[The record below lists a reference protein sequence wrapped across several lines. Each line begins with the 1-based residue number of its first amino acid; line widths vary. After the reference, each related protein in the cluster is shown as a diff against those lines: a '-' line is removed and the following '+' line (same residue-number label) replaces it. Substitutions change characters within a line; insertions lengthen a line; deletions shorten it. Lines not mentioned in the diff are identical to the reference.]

1 MFELKNIT
9 KTFGGE
15 VALKNVSLSIS
26 GGMNYIIGASGS
38 GKTTLLRILSSM
50 DRQYEGE
57 AFYCGRNLKELSDQD
72 RSQFYA
78 TELGFIA
85 QGFHLIDE
93 LTVRENILVPTY
105 LSRND
110 SEKRLSMLL
119 KKLGIEKL
127 ADQKV
132 HTLSGGQKQR
142 VAIARELMKDPQVLI
157 ADEPTAALDAKTAH
171 EIGALLTSIAK
182 ERTVIVVTHDIS
194 LIQGKCSI
202 FELDKGVLIR
212 SDKGDSTTK
221 AHSRSTENLRLT
233 MRSALRMAGVTGKRQ
248 MGKLLSIVLAMAI
261 AASCLAVNFSGMLN
275 GSSSEAF
282 QELLEKQGNS
292 VLNLLLVP
300 SFTSGGEVGKE
311 NPGVPQG
318 VEQDISGLLE
328 EYQNDDRIEAI
339 IMDAPMEDMVVTVDG
354 KDFIIEESGQ
364 SPNFNQI
371 IAGRIADN
379 SKNEIVLPKIL
390 VKKMGYT
397 NEEILGKELS
407 FVGSVYNWDSGK
419 PVAMPISFTAK
430 VSGIA
435 DTSYGIEFDGKVEQ
449 FEHEDSLFPS
459 LAIMKDIYAQAEKE
473 NPSFSFTIRAD
484 SPEHFLELYDELMAK
499 GIVPLGQAE
508 LIRDIMGLKGTALV
522 QTGLSSAL
530 IVILSV
536 LAALSVCLVCGFM
549 RRKEYAVYRLCG
561 YTKNSI
567 VLLTLV
573 EYTGMFL
580 LTGLFSMIVALLLSV
595 PLWLGCAL
603 SFGVSA
609 FCFAETCL
617 ISTSVN
623 PLTAL
628 KTGGRG

>member
-132 HTLSGGQKQR
+132 RTLSGGQKQR

-194 LIQGKCSI
+194 LIQGKCSV

-397 NEEILGKELS
+397 NKEILGKELS

>member
-9 KTFGGE
+9 KTFGDE
-15 VALKNVSLSIS
+15 VALKNVSLSIT

-57 AFYCGRNLKELSDQD
+57 AIYCGRNLKELSDQD

-127 ADQKV
+127 ADQKAR
-132 HTLSGGQKQR
+132 TLSGGQKQR

-194 LIQGKCSI
+194 LIQGKCSV

-580 LTGLFSMIVALLLSV
+580 FTGLFSMIVALLLSV

>member
-132 HTLSGGQKQR
+132 RTLSGGQKQR

-194 LIQGKCSI
+194 LIQGKCSV

-459 LAIMKDIYAQAEKE
+459 LAIMKDIYAQAEKK

-617 ISTSVN
+617 ISTSVD

>member
-110 SEKRLSMLL
+110 SEKRLRMLL

-132 HTLSGGQKQR
+132 RTLSGGQKQR

-194 LIQGKCSI
+194 LIQGKCSV

>member
-119 KKLGIEKL
+119 KKLRIEKL

-132 HTLSGGQKQR
+132 RTLSGGQKQR

-194 LIQGKCSI
+194 LIQGKCSV

>member
-9 KTFGGE
+9 KTFGAE
-15 VALKNVSLSIS
+15 VALKNVSLSIT

-72 RSQFYA
+72 RAQFYA

-110 SEKRLSMLL
+110 SERRLSMIL

-132 HTLSGGQKQR
+132 RTLSGGQKQR

-171 EIGALLTSIAK
+171 EIGVLLTSIAK

-194 LIQGKCSI
+194 LIQGKCSV

-212 SDKGDSTTK
+212 SDKGDGTTK
-221 AHSRSTENLRLT
+221 VHSRSTENLRLT

-292 VLNLLLVP
+292 VLNLLIVP

-419 PVAMPISFTAK
+419 PVAMPISFNAK

-522 QTGLSSAL
+522 QTGLSSVL

-561 YTKNSI
+561 YTKNGI

-580 LTGLFSMIVALLLSV
+580 FTGLFSMIVALLLSV

-617 ISTSVN
+617 ISTLVN

>member
-132 HTLSGGQKQR
+132 RTLSGGQKQR

-182 ERTVIVVTHDIS
+182 ERTVIVVTHDTS
-194 LIQGKCSI
+194 LIQGKCSV

>member
-9 KTFGGE
+9 KTFGDE

-57 AFYCGRNLKELSDQD
+57 AFYCGRNLKELSDQE

-132 HTLSGGQKQR
+132 RTLSGGQKQR

-194 LIQGKCSI
+194 LIQGKCSV

-580 LTGLFSMIVALLLSV
+580 LTGLCSMIVALLLSV

>member
-9 KTFGGE
+9 KTFGDE
-15 VALKNVSLSIS
+15 VALKNVSLSIT

-57 AFYCGRNLKELSDQD
+57 AIYCGRNLKELSDQD

-110 SEKRLSMLL
+110 SEKRLSILL

-127 ADQKV
+127 ADQKAR
-132 HTLSGGQKQR
+132 TLSGGQKQR

-194 LIQGKCSI
+194 LIQGKCSV

-212 SDKGDSTTK
+212 SDKGDGTTK

-233 MRSALRMAGVTGKRQ
+233 MRSALRMAEVTGKRQ

-580 LTGLFSMIVALLLSV
+580 FTGLFSMIVALLLSV
-595 PLWLGCAL
+595 PLWPGCAL

-623 PLTAL
+623 PLTTL

>member
-132 HTLSGGQKQR
+132 RTLSGGQKQR

-194 LIQGKCSI
+194 LIQGKCSV

-339 IMDAPMEDMVVTVDG
+339 IMDTPMEDMVVTVDG

-623 PLTAL
+623 PMTAL

>member
-132 HTLSGGQKQR
+132 RTLSGGQKQR

-194 LIQGKCSI
+194 LIQGKCSV

-261 AASCLAVNFSGMLN
+261 AAACLAVNFSGMLN

>member
-9 KTFGGE
+9 KTFGDE
-15 VALKNVSLSIS
+15 VALKNVSLSIT

-127 ADQKV
+127 ADQKAR
-132 HTLSGGQKQR
+132 TLSGGQKQR

-194 LIQGKCSI
+194 LIQGKCSV

-212 SDKGDSTTK
+212 ADKGDGTTK

-233 MRSALRMAGVTGKRQ
+233 MRSALQMAGVTGKRQ

-318 VEQDISGLLE
+318 VEQDISGLLD

-371 IAGRIADN
+371 VAGRIADN

-407 FVGSVYNWDSGK
+407 FIGSVYNWDSGK

-580 LTGLFSMIVALLLSV
+580 FTGLFSMVVALLLSV

>member
-132 HTLSGGQKQR
+132 RTLSGGQKQR

-194 LIQGKCSI
+194 LIQGKCSV

-233 MRSALRMAGVTGKRQ
+233 MRSALRMTGVTGKRQ

-459 LAIMKDIYAQAEKE
+459 LAIMKDIYAQAEKK

>member
-9 KTFGGE
+9 KTFGDE
-15 VALKNVSLSIS
+15 VALKNVSLSIT

-57 AFYCGRNLKELSDQD
+57 AIYCGRNLKELSDQD

-85 QGFHLIDE
+85 QGVHLIDE

-127 ADQKV
+127 ADQKAR
-132 HTLSGGQKQR
+132 TLSGGQKQR

-194 LIQGKCSI
+194 LIQGKCSV

-567 VLLTLV
+567 VLLTLA

-580 LTGLFSMIVALLLSV
+580 FTGLFSMIVALLLSV

>member
-132 HTLSGGQKQR
+132 RTLSGGQKQR

-194 LIQGKCSI
+194 LIQGKCSV

-275 GSSSEAF
+275 GSSDEAF

-300 SFTSGGEVGKE
+300 SFTSGGEVGNE

-328 EYQNDDRIEAI
+328 EYQNDSRIEAI

-580 LTGLFSMIVALLLSV
+580 FTGLFSMIVALLLSV

-617 ISTSVN
+617 ISTSVD

>member
-9 KTFGGE
+9 KTFGDE
-15 VALKNVSLSIS
+15 VALKNVSLSIT

-57 AFYCGRNLKELSDQD
+57 AIYCGRNLKELSDQD

-132 HTLSGGQKQR
+132 RTLSGGQKQR

-194 LIQGKCSI
+194 LIQGKCSV

-212 SDKGDSTTK
+212 SDKGDGTTK

-580 LTGLFSMIVALLLSV
+580 FTGLFSMVVALLLSV

-603 SFGVSA
+603 SFVVSA

-617 ISTSVN
+617 ISTSVD

>member
-132 HTLSGGQKQR
+132 RTLSGGQKQR

-157 ADEPTAALDAKTAH
+157 ADEPTATLDTKTAH

-194 LIQGKCSI
+194 LIQGKCSV

-261 AASCLAVNFSGMLN
+261 AASCLAVNFNGMLN

>member
-132 HTLSGGQKQR
+132 RTLSGGQKQR

-194 LIQGKCSI
+194 LIQGKCSV

-275 GSSSEAF
+275 GSSDEAF

-300 SFTSGGEVGKE
+300 SFTSGGEVGNE

-328 EYQNDDRIEAI
+328 EYQNDSRIEAI

-364 SPNFNQI
+364 SPNYNQI

-390 VKKMGYT
+390 VKKMGYA

-407 FVGSVYNWDSGK
+407 FIGSVYNWDSGK
-419 PVAMPISFTAK
+419 PVAMPISFNAK

-449 FEHEDSLFPS
+449 FEYEDSLFPS

-561 YTKNSI
+561 YTKSDI

-573 EYTGMFL
+573 EYTVMFL
-580 LTGLFSMIVALLLSV
+580 FTGLFCMIVALLLSV
-595 PLWLGCAL
+595 PLWLGCSL
-603 SFGVSA
+603 SFGVSV
-609 FCFAETCL
+609 FCL
-617 ISTSVN
+617 I
-623 PLTAL
+623 
-628 KTGGRG
+628 R

>member
-9 KTFGGE
+9 KTFGDE
-15 VALKNVSLSIS
+15 VALKNVSLSIT

-57 AFYCGRNLKELSDQD
+57 AFYCGRNLKELSDQE

-110 SEKRLSMLL
+110 SEKRLRMLL

-132 HTLSGGQKQR
+132 RTLSGGQKQR

-194 LIQGKCSI
+194 LIQGKCSV

-275 GSSSEAF
+275 ESSSEAF

-311 NPGVPQG
+311 NPGVPQS

-379 SKNEIVLPKIL
+379 SKNEIVLPEIL

-435 DTSYGIEFDGKVEQ
+435 DTSYGIEFDGKVER

>member
-132 HTLSGGQKQR
+132 RTLSGGQKQR

-194 LIQGKCSI
+194 LIQGKCSV

-617 ISTSVN
+617 ISTSAN

>member
-132 HTLSGGQKQR
+132 RTLSGGQKQR

-194 LIQGKCSI
+194 LIQGKCSV

-580 LTGLFSMIVALLLSV
+580 FTGLFSMIVALLLSV

-623 PLTAL
+623 PLIAL

>member
-110 SEKRLSMLL
+110 SKKRLSMLL

-132 HTLSGGQKQR
+132 RTLSGGQKQR

-194 LIQGKCSI
+194 LIQGKCSV

-212 SDKGDSTTK
+212 SDKSDSTTK
-221 AHSRSTENLRLT
+221 VHSRSTENLRLT

-261 AASCLAVNFSGMLN
+261 AASCLSVNFSGMLN
-275 GSSSEAF
+275 GSSNEAF

-300 SFTSGGEVGKE
+300 SFISGGEVGNE

-328 EYQNDDRIEAI
+328 EYQNDSRIEAI

-430 VSGIA
+430 VSGVA

-449 FEHEDSLFPS
+449 FEYEDSLFPS
-459 LAIMKDIYAQAEKE
+459 LTIMKDIYAQAEKE
-473 NPSFSFTIRAD
+473 DPSFSFTIRAD

-522 QTGLSSAL
+522 QTGLSSVL

>member
-15 VALKNVSLSIS
+15 VALKNVSLSIT

-57 AFYCGRNLKELSDQD
+57 AIYCGRNLKELSDQD

-127 ADQKV
+127 ADQKAR
-132 HTLSGGQKQR
+132 TLSGGQKQR

-194 LIQGKCSI
+194 LIQGKCSV

-390 VKKMGYT
+390 VKKMSYT

-580 LTGLFSMIVALLLSV
+580 FTGLFSMVVALLLSV

>member
-15 VALKNVSLSIS
+15 VALKSVSLSIT

-132 HTLSGGQKQR
+132 RTLSGGQKQR

-194 LIQGKCSI
+194 LIQGKCSV

-233 MRSALRMAGVTGKRQ
+233 IRSALRMAGVTGKRQ

-536 LAALSVCLVCGFM
+536 LATLSVCLVCGFM

-580 LTGLFSMIVALLLSV
+580 FTGFFSMIVALLLSV

-603 SFGVSA
+603 SFGVAA

-617 ISTSVN
+617 ISTSID

>member
-9 KTFGGE
+9 KTFGDE
-15 VALKNVSLSIS
+15 VALKKVSLSIT

-57 AFYCGRNLKELSDQD
+57 AIYCGRNLKELSDQD

-132 HTLSGGQKQR
+132 RTLSGGQKQR

-194 LIQGKCSI
+194 LIQGKCSV

-580 LTGLFSMIVALLLSV
+580 FTGLFSMIVALLLSV

-617 ISTSVN
+617 ISTSVD

>member
-132 HTLSGGQKQR
+132 RTLSGGQKQR

-194 LIQGKCSI
+194 LIQGKCSV
-202 FELDKGVLIR
+202 FELDKGELIR

-275 GSSSEAF
+275 GSSDEAF

-300 SFTSGGEVGKE
+300 SFTSGGEVGNE

-328 EYQNDDRIEAI
+328 EYQNDSRIEAI

-364 SPNFNQI
+364 SPNYNQI

-390 VKKMGYT
+390 VKKMGYA

-407 FVGSVYNWDSGK
+407 FIGSVYNWDSGK
-419 PVAMPISFTAK
+419 PVAMPISFNAK

-449 FEHEDSLFPS
+449 FEYEDSLFPS
-459 LAIMKDIYAQAEKE
+459 LAIMKDI
-473 NPSFSFTIRAD
+473 
-484 SPEHFLELYDELMAK
+484 
-499 GIVPLGQAE
+499 
-508 LIRDIMGLKGTALV
+508 
-522 QTGLSSAL
+522 
-530 IVILSV
+530 
-536 LAALSVCLVCGFM
+536 
-549 RRKEYAVYRLCG
+549 
-561 YTKNSI
+561 
-567 VLLTLV
+567 
-573 EYTGMFL
+573 
-580 LTGLFSMIVALLLSV
+580 
-595 PLWLGCAL
+595 
-603 SFGVSA
+603 
-609 FCFAETCL
+609 
-617 ISTSVN
+617 
-623 PLTAL
+623 
-628 KTGGRG
+628 

>member
-132 HTLSGGQKQR
+132 RTLSGGQKQR

-182 ERTVIVVTHDIS
+182 ERTVIVVPHDIS
-194 LIQGKCSI
+194 LIQGKCSV

>member
-9 KTFGGE
+9 KTFGDE
-15 VALKNVSLSIS
+15 VALKNVSLSIT

-72 RSQFYA
+72 LSQFYA

-132 HTLSGGQKQR
+132 RTLSGGQKQR

-194 LIQGKCSI
+194 LIQGKCSV

-212 SDKGDSTTK
+212 SDKGDGTTK

-275 GSSSEAF
+275 GNSSEAF

-328 EYQNDDRIEAI
+328 EYQNDSRIEAI

-522 QTGLSSAL
+522 QTDLSSAL

-536 LAALSVCLVCGFM
+536 LAALSVCLICGFM

-561 YTKNSI
+561 YTKNGI

-580 LTGLFSMIVALLLSV
+580 FTGLFSMIVALLLSV
-595 PLWLGCAL
+595 PLWLGCTL

-609 FCFAETCL
+609 FCFAETSL
-617 ISTSVN
+617 ISTLVN

>member
-15 VALKNVSLSIS
+15 VALKNVSLSIT

-132 HTLSGGQKQR
+132 RTLSGGQKQR

-194 LIQGKCSI
+194 LIQGKCSV

-221 AHSRSTENLRLT
+221 AHSHSTENLRLT

-311 NPGVPQG
+311 NPGVSQG

-549 RRKEYAVYRLCG
+549 RRKEYAVYRFCG

-580 LTGLFSMIVALLLSV
+580 FTGLFSMIVALVLSV

-609 FCFAETCL
+609 FCFSETCF
-617 ISTSVN
+617 ISTSVD

>member
-132 HTLSGGQKQR
+132 RTLSGGQKQR

-194 LIQGKCSI
+194 LIQGKCSV

-275 GSSSEAF
+275 GSSDEAF

-390 VKKMGYT
+390 VKKMGYA

-407 FVGSVYNWDSGK
+407 FIGSVYNWDSGK
-419 PVAMPISFTAK
+419 PVAMPISFNAK

>member
-132 HTLSGGQKQR
+132 RTLSGGQKQR

-194 LIQGKCSI
+194 LIQGKCSV
-202 FELDKGVLIR
+202 FEFDKGVLIR

-484 SPEHFLELYDELMAK
+484 FPEHFLELYDELMAK

>member
-9 KTFGGE
+9 KTFGDE
-15 VALKNVSLSIS
+15 VALKNVSLSIT

-57 AFYCGRNLKELSDQD
+57 AIYCGRNLKELSDQD

-127 ADQKV
+127 ADQKAR
-132 HTLSGGQKQR
+132 TLSGGQKQR

-194 LIQGKCSI
+194 LIQGKCSV

-379 SKNEIVLPKIL
+379 SKNEIVLPIIL

-567 VLLTLV
+567 VLLTLA

-580 LTGLFSMIVALLLSV
+580 FTGLFSMIVALLLSV

>member
-9 KTFGGE
+9 KTFGDE
-15 VALKNVSLSIS
+15 VALKNVSLSIT

-57 AFYCGRNLKELSDQD
+57 AIYCGRNLKELSDQD

-127 ADQKV
+127 ADQKAR
-132 HTLSGGQKQR
+132 TLSGGQKQR

-194 LIQGKCSI
+194 LIQGKCSV

-580 LTGLFSMIVALLLSV
+580 FTGLFSMVVALLLSV

>member
-132 HTLSGGQKQR
+132 RTLSGGQKQR

-194 LIQGKCSI
+194 LIQGKCSV

-248 MGKLLSIVLAMAI
+248 MGKLLSMAI

-435 DTSYGIEFDGKVEQ
+435 GTSYGIEFDGKVEQ

-508 LIRDIMGLKGTALV
+508 LIQDIMGLKGTALV

>member
-9 KTFGGE
+9 KTFGDE

-132 HTLSGGQKQR
+132 RTLSGGQKQH

-182 ERTVIVVTHDIS
+182 ERTVIVVTHDTS
-194 LIQGKCSI
+194 LIQGKCSV

-221 AHSRSTENLRLT
+221 AYSRSTENLRLT
-233 MRSALRMAGVTGKRQ
+233 MRSALRMVGVTGKRQ

-275 GSSSEAF
+275 GSSDEAF

-300 SFTSGGEVGKE
+300 SFTSGGEVGNE
-311 NPGVPQG
+311 NPDAPQG

-379 SKNEIVLPKIL
+379 SKNEIILPKVL

-449 FEHEDSLFPS
+449 FEYEDSLFPS

-530 IVILSV
+530 IVILSI